1 MKGRA
6 AMPLEDVVALY
17 ASLVNLALKCY
28 PNRLDY
34 VDTALL
40 CTVEVFTK
48 REATPYVDTMHQL
61 TVIEGPGFW
70 GKVRSDLVVIV
81 LCIHSV
87 HLEEQQ

>member
-1 MKGRA
+1 
-6 AMPLEDVVALY
+6 MPLEDVVALY

-48 REATPYVDTMHQL
+48 REATPYVLRH
-61 TVIEGPGFW
+61 
-70 GKVRSDLVVIV
+70 
-81 LCIHSV
+81 H
-87 HLEEQQ
+87 